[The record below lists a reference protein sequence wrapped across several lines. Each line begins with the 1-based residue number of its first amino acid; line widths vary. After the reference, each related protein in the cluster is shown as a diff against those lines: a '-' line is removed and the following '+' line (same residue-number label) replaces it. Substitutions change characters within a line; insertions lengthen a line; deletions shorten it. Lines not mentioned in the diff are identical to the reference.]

1 MEDPIVW
8 PILLQII
15 LIALNAVFACAEIAI
30 ISVSDNKLAQL
41 VSQGDKRALRLARLT
56 SRPAQFLATIQIAIT
71 LSGFLGSAFAA
82 DNFSDPLVAVLV
94 DAGVPIS
101 AKTLNTIAV
110 VVITLVLSYITLVF
124 GELVPKRLAMKK
136 ADALALGLSGL
147 ISTLSTICAPV
158 VAVLTAST
166 NGILRLLGVD
176 PSADE
181 DEVSEEEIKMMVDR
195 GNEKGVFDSATK
207 EFIQNVFEFDDLTVG
222 EFATH
227 RTELDLLWTNQTPE
241 EWKQIILETR
251 HTRYPVCDGSV
262 DRVVGVL
269 DCRDFFRMQDHPLQE
284 ILDTIVKPAFFIPE
298 TIKADVLFQ
307 QMKQRRTYYAMV
319 LDEYGGLFGVVTIK
333 DLLEQLVGEF
343 QQEGELPEIQA
354 LDNGIWRIQGSAP
367 LDDVAQELGVELPEE
382 EYDTFGGYVFSLY
395 GSVPQDG
402 RKITLQT
409 DRLQI
414 QMVHIQDHRLEE
426 ALVTVLPPPQP
437 EEKEKDR
444 G

>member
-1 MEDPIVW
+1 MEDPILW
-8 PILLQII
+8 PILLQIV
-15 LIALNAVFACAEIAI
+15 LIALNAIFACAEIAI
-30 ISVSDNKLAQL
+30 ISINDNKLAQL
-41 VSQGDKRALRLARLT
+41 VSQGDKRAVRLARLT

-82 DNFSDPLVAVLV
+82 DNFSDPLVAMLV
-94 DAGVPIS
+94 DAGVPIP

-110 VVITLVLSYITLVF
+110 VVITLVLSYITL
-124 GELVPKRLAMKK
+124 AMKK
-136 ADALALGLSGL
+136 ADTLALGLSGL

-227 RTELDLLWTNQTPE
+227 RTELDLLWTAQTTE
-241 EWKQIILETR
+241 EWRQIIFETR

-262 DRVVGVL
+262 DRVVGIL
-269 DCRDFFRMQDHPLQE
+269 DSRDFFRMQDRPLEE
-284 ILDTIVKPAFFIPE
+284 ILDSVVKPAFFVPE

-307 QMKQRRTYYAMV
+307 QMKQRRTYYAVV
-319 LDEYGGLFGVVTIK
+319 LDEYGGFFGVVTLK

-382 EYDTFGGYVFSLY
+382 EYDTFGGYVFNLY

-409 DRLQI
+409 DQLQI

-426 ALVTVLPPPQP
+426 ALVTVLPKK
-437 EEKEKDR
+437 EEESKEKDR

>member
-1 MEDPIVW
+1 MEDPILW
-8 PILLQII
+8 PILLQIV
-15 LIALNAVFACAEIAI
+15 LIALNAIFACAEIAI
-30 ISVSDNKLAQL
+30 ISINDNKLAQL
-41 VSQGDKRALRLARLT
+41 VSQGDKRAVRLARLT

-82 DNFSDPLVAVLV
+82 DNFSDPLVAMLV
-94 DAGVPIS
+94 DAGVPIP

-136 ADALALGLSGL
+136 ADTLALGLSGL

-227 RTELDLLWTNQTPE
+227 RTELDLLWTAQTTE
-241 EWKQIILETR
+241 EWRQIIFETR

-262 DRVVGVL
+262 DRVVGIL
-269 DCRDFFRMQDHPLQE
+269 DSRDFFRMQDRPLEDFGQRGKARLLCPGNHQGGRALPTDEAAAHLLRRGAGRVRRLLRGGHPE
-284 ILDTIVKPAFFIPE
+284 GPAGAAGGRVPARGG
-298 TIKADVLFQ
+298 TAGDPGPG
-307 QMKQRRTYYAMV
+307 QRHLAHPRLRPPGRRGPRAGSGTAR
-319 LDEYGGLFGVVTIK
+319 GGVRHLRRVCV
-333 DLLEQLVGEF
+333 
-343 QQEGELPEIQA
+343 
-354 LDNGIWRIQGSAP
+354 
-367 LDDVAQELGVELPEE
+367 
-382 EYDTFGGYVFSLY
+382 
-395 GSVPQDG
+395 
-402 RKITLQT
+402 
-409 DRLQI
+409 
-414 QMVHIQDHRLEE
+414 
-426 ALVTVLPPPQP
+426 
-437 EEKEKDR
+437 
-444 G
+444 

>member
-1 MEDPIVW
+1 MEDPILW
-8 PILLQII
+8 PILLQIV
-15 LIALNAVFACAEIAI
+15 LIALNAIFACAEIAI
-30 ISVSDNKLAQL
+30 ISINDNKLAQL
-41 VSQGDKRALRLARLT
+41 VSQGDKRAVRLARLT

-82 DNFSDPLVAVLV
+82 DNFSDPLVAMLV
-94 DAGVPIS
+94 DAGVPIP

-136 ADALALGLSGL
+136 ADTLALGLSGL

-227 RTELDLLWTNQTPE
+227 RTELDLLWTAQTTE
-241 EWKQIILETR
+241 EWRQIIFETR

-262 DRVVGVL
+262 DRVVGIL
-269 DCRDFFRMQDHPLQE
+269 DSRDFFRMQDRPLEE
-284 ILDTIVKPAFFIPE
+284 ILDPPSLSRKPS
-298 TIKADVLFQ
+298 
-307 QMKQRRTYYAMV
+307 RRTCSS
-319 LDEYGGLFGVVTIK
+319 
-333 DLLEQLVGEF
+333 
-343 QQEGELPEIQA
+343 
-354 LDNGIWRIQGSAP
+354 NR
-367 LDDVAQELGVELPEE
+367 
-382 EYDTFGGYVFSLY
+382 
-395 GSVPQDG
+395 
-402 RKITLQT
+402 
-409 DRLQI
+409 
-414 QMVHIQDHRLEE
+414 
-426 ALVTVLPPPQP
+426 
-437 EEKEKDR
+437 
-444 G
+444 